1 MPRSGSHSQVHLS
14 LQSCARCC
22 VRTLNCR
29 EESRRQAPSTSPLTA
44 LSPNGANSGNST
56 ALLSW
61 LDVSTD
67 TPPTASAPQIFILIF
82 QHPLGM
88 QDVLP
93 AFSLDLH
100 PAFFL
105 SFRGATPLHVPCG
118 KAGVVIFTAEKTSKA
133 VERDVGEK
141 CEWNPLASQDRC
153 AHRVSE
159 GHSIGAVQK
168 WSGTGEAARGW
179 EVAVH

>member
-67 TPPTASAPQIFILIF
+67 THPQQQQVHRRSSYSSSSIPWECRMCCLPSPWIFIQRFFSHLGEQLLFTYLVARLVWSFLQQRKQARLWKEMWGKSVNGTLWQARTGVLTGF
-82 QHPLGM
+82 QR
-88 QDVLP
+88 D
-93 AFSLDLH
+93 
-100 PAFFL
+100 
-105 SFRGATPLHVPCG
+105 
-118 KAGVVIFTAEKTSKA
+118 TA
-133 VERDVGEK
+133 
-141 CEWNPLASQDRC
+141 
-153 AHRVSE
+153 
-159 GHSIGAVQK
+159 
-168 WSGTGEAARGW
+168 
-179 EVAVH
+179 